1 MTALET
7 LQPTIHNTRKASH
20 ELVAATIE
28 TSLPKLSLL
37 HARAR
42 QTLYGHSTTP
52 SNPKLTMS
60 RALASAH
67 EKLVRDE
74 RRLVEEEEA
83 ALDRQLDEYE
93 RAVRMVDGPVGG
105 FVQVVDDW
113 TNVQKETEECRK
125 DLRRLGWT
133 GH

>member
-1 MTALET
+1 
-7 LQPTIHNTRKASH
+7 
-20 ELVAATIE
+20 
-28 TSLPKLSLL
+28 
-37 HARAR
+37 
-42 QTLYGHSTTP
+42 
-52 SNPKLTMS
+52 MS

-67 EKLVRDE
+67 QKLVRDE
-74 RRLVEEEEA
+74 RRLVEEEA

-93 RAVRMVDGPVGG
+93 RVVRMVDGPVGG
-105 FVQVVDDW
+105 FVQVVEDW